1 MIDEVD
7 REKIT
12 QYQMREGIMP
22 EGFKFGVWTH
32 HCTARLGRRIPEMFP
47 KCILVSKA
55 GIYLSTYA
63 TNGLSNCNPG
73 FLMGIPESKSSGMM
87 ARS

>member
-63 TNGLSNCNPG
+63 TNGYPIAILVFSWASPSQNRP
-73 FLMGIPESKSSGMM
+73 
-87 ARS
+87 A